1 MRVLAVE
8 DSPSVL
14 GDDLPSSVKVE
25 IHLLDTNDN
34 SPVFIPSKFEVHEQ
48 EDDWEVEEVCEL
60 EVYIQLD
67 LFKKR

>member
-34 SPVFIPSKFEVHEQ
+34 SPVFIPSKLVHEQ
-48 EDDWEVEEVCEL
+48 EEEGQQVGEVHEP

-67 LFKKR
+67 

>member
-1 MRVLAVE
+1 MVVRVLAVE

-34 SPVFIPSKFEVHEQ
+34 SPVFIPSKS
-48 EDDWEVEEVCEL
+48 DDP
-60 EVYIQLD
+60 
-67 LFKKR
+67 